1 MLIHS
6 SVQPSLFVQRRNEK
20 NVLDVKKAHVVKNVL
35 DVIRAHTIAA
45 IIEEAV
51 TLRRKIGSVRPAETS
66 TFLGELNATV
76 VEKPSMGTSRPTNP
90 LDEITIVQISDVKD
104 LVKKIMVETIG
115 NVLLATTTTS
125 RSERNVIDV
134 ESRSLKA
141 EAMIVPVVVVILTAV
156 EDSVEIEMVDETSEE
171 IEVVVIL
178 IVGVEAEMVDE
189 TSEGT
194 GVVVM
199 SDAIQDEVVQIV
211 IVIMSAQMNAIEK
224 REGNAQ
230 GMLIIEDQN
239 QFVHVATKAEIK
251 IIEVNT

>member
-20 NVLDVKKAHVVKNVL
+20 NVLDVKRGHVEKNVL

-45 IIEEAV
+45 IIEEAI
-51 TLRRKIGSVRPAETS
+51 TLRRKIGSVRPAKTS

-76 VEKPSMGTSRPTNP
+76 VEKPSRGTSRPTNP

-125 RSERNVIDV
+125 RSEWNVIDV
-134 ESRSLKA
+134 ESRSLEA
-141 EAMIVPVVVVILTAV
+141 EAMIVPGVVVILIAV
-156 EDSVEIEMVDETSEE
+156 QDSVEIEMVDETSEE

-178 IVGVEAEMVDE
+178 NDDEEADMLVERSKEMD
-189 TSEGT
+189 
-194 GVVVM
+194 VVVM
-199 SDAIQDEVVQIV
+199 SRCI
-211 IVIMSAQMNAIEK
+211 
-224 REGNAQ
+224 R
-230 GMLIIEDQN
+230 
-239 QFVHVATKAEIK
+239 
-251 IIEVNT
+251 

>member
-20 NVLDVKKAHVVKNVL
+20 NVLGMKKDHVMKNVL

-51 TLRRKIGSVRPAETS
+51 TLRRKIGSVRPAKTS

-171 IEVVVIL
+171 IEVVV
-178 IVGVEAEMVDE
+178 
-189 TSEGT
+189 
-194 GVVVM
+194 M
-199 SDAIQDEVVQIV
+199 SDGIQDEVVQIV
-211 IVIMSAQMNAIEK
+211 IVIMSAPMNAIEK

-239 QFVHVATKAEIK
+239 QFVHVAIKAENK
-251 IIEVNT
+251 MIEVNT

>member
-1 MLIHS
+1 M
-6 SVQPSLFVQRRNEK
+6 
-20 NVLDVKKAHVVKNVL
+20 KNVL
-35 DVIRAHTIAA
+35 DVIRDHTIAA

-134 ESRSLKA
+134 ESRSLEA
-141 EAMIVPVVVVILTAV
+141 EAIIVPGVVVILIAV

-178 IVGVEAEMVDE
+178 IDEAEAEMVDE
-189 TSEGT
+189 TSEEIEVVAILIVEAEAEMVEET
-194 GVVVM
+194 SEEIEVVVM
-199 SDAIQDEVVQIV
+199 SDGIQDEVVQIV
-211 IVIMSAQMNAIEK
+211 IVIMSAPMNAIEK
-224 REGNAQ
+224 QEGSAQ

-239 QFVHVATKAEIK
+239 QFVHVAIKAEIK
-251 IIEVNT
+251 MFEVNT

>member
-1 MLIHS
+1 M
-6 SVQPSLFVQRRNEK
+6 
-20 NVLDVKKAHVVKNVL
+20 KKDHVMKNVL

-134 ESRSLKA
+134 ESRSLEA
-141 EAMIVPVVVVILTAV
+141 EAMIVPGVVVILIAV
-156 EDSVEIEMVDETSEE
+156 EDSVEIEVVDETSEEIEVVVVLIDEAEAEMVDETSEEIEVVAILIVEAEAEMVDETSEE
-171 IEVVVIL
+171 IEVVV
-178 IVGVEAEMVDE
+178 
-189 TSEGT
+189 
-194 GVVVM
+194 M
-199 SDAIQDEVVQIV
+199 SDGIQDEVVQIV
-211 IVIMSAQMNAIEK
+211 IVIMSAPMNAIEK
-224 REGNAQ
+224 QEGSAQ

-239 QFVHVATKAEIK
+239 QFVHVAIKAEIK
-251 IIEVNT
+251 MFEVNT